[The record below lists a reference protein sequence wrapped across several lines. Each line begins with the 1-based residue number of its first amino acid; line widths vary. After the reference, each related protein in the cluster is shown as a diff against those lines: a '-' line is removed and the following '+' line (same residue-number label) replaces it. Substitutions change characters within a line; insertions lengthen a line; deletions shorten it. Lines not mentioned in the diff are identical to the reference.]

1 MEQPKNNEK
10 ELVTKITNKI
20 NIGLA
25 LIILSPLV
33 GSLLFYIYGGLVGS
47 IPTSDMLWVTCVLTT
62 IITGIS
68 MVLIG
73 CSENKLANKSN
84 TNK

>member
-1 MEQPKNNEK
+1 MEQPKYNEK
-10 ELVTKITNKI
+10 ENATKITNKI

-33 GSLLFYIYGGLVGS
+33 SSLLFYLYGGLVGS
-47 IPTSDMLWVTCVLTT
+47 IPTSDMLWVTCVLAT

-68 MVLIG
+68 MVSIG
-73 CSENKLANKSN
+73 CSENKLVNKSN